1 MPQSSVWPHSG
12 SSVLLWEAPGSNY
25 PYSAV
30 LSGVKAVDTSAEN
43 VSKDLSNGDT
53 SNVASYINAISSA
66 LKSKE
71 TTENG
76 SKITGI
82 ISSVSSIV
90 GQLKEVRQR
99 QADEAKRKEIDQYIA
114 QLELQVEE
122 AERKLS
128 ELRKKTWIKI
138 GLVSLGCVALG
149 AAAYVAFKK

>member
-1 MPQSSVWPHSG
+1 MNYVDQRIIFD
-12 SSVLLWEAPGSNY
+12 SNY

-66 LKSKE
+66 LKS

>member
-1 MPQSSVWPHSG
+1 MNYVDQRIIFD
-12 SSVLLWEAPGSNY
+12 SNY